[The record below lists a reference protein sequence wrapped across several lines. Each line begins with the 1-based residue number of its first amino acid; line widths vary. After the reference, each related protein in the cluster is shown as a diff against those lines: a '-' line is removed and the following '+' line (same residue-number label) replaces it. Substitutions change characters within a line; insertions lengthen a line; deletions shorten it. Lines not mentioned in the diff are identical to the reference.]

1 MANATNAG
9 TNFKSFDDVR
19 RAFAHLKV
27 TGVFSALTGDV
38 TSTAGSST
46 TTIAALA
53 VTAAK
58 LAADAVT
65 TAKILDSNVTVAK
78 LADAVQDLIYTHT
91 FTSNTPK
98 VSPNDITFTLQVKDA
113 AGNALAGRF
122 MLRVRMG
129 TADYG
134 APAAGFVFTA
144 LTAGTLI
151 QAVTANQDYW
161 WETDATG
168 LITFT
173 GNKAAA
179 GTLYLMATLNSKSV
193 STTAVW
199 T

>member
-1 MANATNAG
+1 MAYSQLNPNVH
-9 TNFKSFDDVR
+9 SFDDVR
-19 RAFAHLKV
+19 IQLNNIK
-27 TGVFSALTGDV
+27 TLGVQPSGAASGDLTG
-38 TSTAGSST
+38 TYPSP
-46 TTIAALA
+46 TIATSA
-53 VTAAK
+53 
-58 LAADAVT
+58 
-65 TAKILDSNVTVAK
+65 VTVAK
-78 LADAVQDLIYTHT
+78 LADAVQDLIVAFS

-98 VSPNDITFTLQVKDA
+98 VSPNDITFTIQTKDA
-113 AGNALAGRF
+113 AGNTLAGRYLF
-122 MLRVRMG
+122 RVRMG

-144 LTAGTLI
+144 ITAGTAV
-151 QAVTANQDYW
+151 QVVTANQDYW

-179 GTLYLMATLNSKSV
+179 GTLYLMATLGGKTT